1 MKKMLISEDEKSR
14 ILNLHQNLGYKTSLN
29 EQVSPQQP
37 QPNVQKPVESVNPY
51 FENDPIGIKIKQ
63 KNPAFA
69 KWITN
74 NKIQTSR
81 AKFDFHN
88 DSTLIATGTNGRQY
102 YLNLN
107 YFNDNTPQSFV
118 GANKKAVEIR
128 QKLIAKI
135 NELNPKTGPYGSATI
150 EKIGCFDVKTGMV
163 NQNNSNNRECS
174 IAVPEFNK
182 YRNELGAD
190 SIGNL
195 SQFESFA
202 SVAPK
207 FQPKQG

>member
-37 QPNVQKPVESVNPY
+37 QPNVQKPTEAVGNY
-51 FENDPIGIKIKQ
+51 FISDPIGVKINQ

-74 NKIQTSR
+74 SKIQPYR
-81 AKFDFHN
+81 CKFNFAN
-88 DSTLIATGTNGRQY
+88 DRELIATGTDGKQY
-102 YLNLN
+102 NLNLN

-118 GANKKAVEIR
+118 GANKNAVQIR

-135 NELNPKTGPYGSATI
+135 KELNPKINSDGSGTI
-150 EKIGCFDVKTGMV
+150 EKTGCFDVKTGSV
-163 NQNNSNNRECS
+163 NQSNSNRGCD
-174 IAVPEFNK
+174 IAVKEFNQYK
-182 YRNELGAD
+182 NELGAD
-190 SIGNL
+190 SIGEL
-195 SQFESFA
+195 ATFESFA